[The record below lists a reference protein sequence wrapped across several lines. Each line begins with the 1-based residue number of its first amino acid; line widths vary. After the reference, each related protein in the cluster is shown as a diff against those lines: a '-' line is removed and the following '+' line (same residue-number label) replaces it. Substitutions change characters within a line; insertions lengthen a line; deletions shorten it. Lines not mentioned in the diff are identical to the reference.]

1 MVFSLFFTNECGA
14 DIEHEFEAP
23 SVLPA
28 IAYVF
33 GFIRGNEGLW
43 SGVLL
48 TGEDGEILPP
58 DGTWF

>member
-1 MVFSLFFTNECGA
+1 MVFSLFFTNECGY

-28 IAYVF
+28 VAYTL
-33 GFIRGNEGLW
+33 GFIKGNEGLW

-48 TGEDGEILPP
+48 LGEDGEIFPP